1 MDLFAQKISS
11 LPFDSF
17 EKGEMPL
24 RLQKKRWSRE
34 PLQKKVDHVVSL
46 VQQKKEIDQN
56 FEDVLMKKA
65 VEDII
70 QLALKIY
77 RPNELSISASETDDI
92 IEKIRQRVASVEVNE
107 QVLRNT
113 LKLEVFGETF
123 GGLFK
128 ILTHIL
134 NGTYIGTRIIRLRQ
148 SVPDT
153 FKTGISRRLNTTS
166 STFLQESAE
175 ETKDEINLLVSQ

>member
-1 MDLFAQKISS
+1 MELFAQRISS
-11 LPFDSF
+11 LPFDSI

-34 PLQKKVDHVVSL
+34 SLQTKVDHVVSL

-56 FEDVLMKKA
+56 FKDVLMKKA

-70 QLALKIY
+70 QIAVKIY

-92 IEKIRQRVASVEVNE
+92 IEKIRQRVASVEVDE
-107 QVLRNT
+107 QELRNT
-113 LKLEVFGETF
+113 VKTF
-123 GGLFK
+123 GDLFNV
-128 ILTHIL
+128 LTRVLL
-134 NGTYIGTRIIRLRQ
+134 NGTNRIIRLRQ
-148 SVPDT
+148 SVPDV

-166 STFLQESAE
+166 TSLQESAE
-175 ETKDEINLLVSQ
+175 ETKDDINLLISQ